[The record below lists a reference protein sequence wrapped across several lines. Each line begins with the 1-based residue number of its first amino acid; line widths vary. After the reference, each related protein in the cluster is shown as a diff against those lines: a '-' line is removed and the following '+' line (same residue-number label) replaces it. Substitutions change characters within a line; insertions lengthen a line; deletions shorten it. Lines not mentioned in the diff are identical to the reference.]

1 MTRARRVA
9 LAAWAGLISIWLA
22 LVAPVVTQWLA
33 SQEQAQPIAALC
45 STKVDAESHA
55 PDRAIPGGHPAKTCG
70 YCNLLAHHPPLTGL
84 GYTGWIP
91 SAPAARELAYPV
103 APDVARAR
111 FSLAPPRGP
120 PLTVF

>member
-33 SQEQAQPIAALC
+33 SQEQALPIAALC
-45 STKVDAESHA
+45 SAKADAGSHA
-55 PDRAIPGGHPAKTCG
+55 SDRSVPGGHPAKTCG
-70 YCNLLAHHPPLTGL
+70 YCNLLVHHPPLTGP
-84 GYTGWIP
+84 GYTAWIP
-91 SAPAARELAYPV
+91 SAPDAREIAYPV
-103 APDVARAR
+103 TPDIARAR

-120 PLTVF
+120 PPTVF